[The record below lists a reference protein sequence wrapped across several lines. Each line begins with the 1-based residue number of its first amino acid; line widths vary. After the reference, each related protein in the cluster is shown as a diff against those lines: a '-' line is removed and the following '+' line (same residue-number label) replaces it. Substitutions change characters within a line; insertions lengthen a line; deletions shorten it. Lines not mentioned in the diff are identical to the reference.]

1 MQAIFRNEHRNN
13 FKFRFLTLV
22 ILLLPV
28 LIACIDSE
36 KESSEAAIGLF
47 TFQPEQNSGL
57 DEIIIGEISEYN
69 INLKVPYNVSLS
81 ELVATFSYMG
91 VKVELQNVDQIS
103 GVTSNDFSNPVI
115 YQVIAANGESAQYT
129 VIVTNAPPRLPRV
142 YINTEDN
149 FEFKDNDKETY
160 VNSTIRIEDLDNYY
174 TTDTE
179 VVTVH
184 TREYIHLQSM

>member
-1 MQAIFRNEHRNN
+1 
-13 FKFRFLTLV
+13 
-22 ILLLPV
+22 
-28 LIACIDSE
+28 
-36 KESSEAAIGLF
+36 
-47 TFQPEQNSGL
+47 
-57 DEIIIGEISEYN
+57 
-69 INLKVPYNVSLS
+69 
-81 ELVATFSYMG
+81 MG

-160 VNSTIRIEDLDNYY
+160 VNSTIHIEDLDNYY

-179 VVTVH
+179 VVSEGEIKGRGNSTWWGVPKKPY
-184 TREYIHLQSM
+184 RIKL